1 MINGLKKGKE
11 FRKYLERDEHW
22 MWLGISF
29 TGRVYSVWFMDR
41 VERNMLGFQIKQ
53 IKRKIY
59 SHERIWEVC

>member
-1 MINGLKKGKE
+1 MVKKKGKE

-29 TGRVYSVWFMDR
+29 TGRVYSVCFMDR

-53 IKRKIY
+53 IKRKIC

>member
-1 MINGLKKGKE
+1 MEKKRKE

-29 TGRVYSVWFMDR
+29 TGRVYSVCFMDR

-53 IKRKIY
+53 LRGKYATMKEFEKY
-59 SHERIWEVC
+59 VN